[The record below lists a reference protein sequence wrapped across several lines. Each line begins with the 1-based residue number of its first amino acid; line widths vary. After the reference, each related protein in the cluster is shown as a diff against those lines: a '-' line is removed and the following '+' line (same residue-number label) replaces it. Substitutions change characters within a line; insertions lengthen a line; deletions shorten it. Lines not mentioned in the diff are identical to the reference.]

1 MHGTEIDTEE
11 QEIGSVNL
19 LAVTSYMYESS
30 VGIFKHGG

>member
-19 LAVTSYMYESS
+19 LIDTLFMYVQELC
-30 VGIFKHGG
+30 